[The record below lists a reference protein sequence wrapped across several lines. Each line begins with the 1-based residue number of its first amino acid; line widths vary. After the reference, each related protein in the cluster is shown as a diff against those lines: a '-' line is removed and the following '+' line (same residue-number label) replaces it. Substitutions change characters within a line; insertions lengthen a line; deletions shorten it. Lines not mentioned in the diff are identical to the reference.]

1 MVLTALAR
9 SPVISYQPPIQ
20 DDWSADARVR
30 ISQGCQREPLPAT
43 KYAVNAE
50 NRSAVPMPQSEQPAI
65 LAGLEIAMKWGQ
77 VLGGPEQ
84 LKIALDAIEPQ
95 LIRDHEAR
103 VQQLS
108 MQEKADEQRVR
119 AARER
124 QQLQFRTTSLIVG
137 AVLSVAMLAA
147 GVYVAQDAWWLAS
160 LLCGPSLI
168 SMAAITVLRRY
179 DKAMK
184 AVADAAKRATSAAS
198 RTPIP

>member
-1 MVLTALAR
+1 MN
-9 SPVISYQPPIQ
+9 
-20 DDWSADARVR
+20 AD
-30 ISQGCQREPLPAT
+30 
-43 KYAVNAE
+43 
-50 NRSAVPMPQSEQPAI
+50 NRSAVPMPQNEQPAI
-65 LAGLEIAMKWGQ
+65 LAGMEIAMKWGQ

-103 VQQLS
+103 MRQLS

-168 SMAAITVLRRY
+168 SMAAITVLRRH
-179 DKAMK
+179 DKEAMK
-184 AVADAAKRATSAAS
+184 AVAGAAKRATSAAS
-198 RTPIP
+198 QTQIP